1 MKIPRGFRCCNPG
14 NLKEDPKDKTKW
26 VGERAT
32 DDDPIFEEFE
42 TMEYGLRAM
51 LIVIRTYIRKKG
63 LNTIEKIIPVYAPSI
78 ENNVEMYIQTVEI
91 ISGFCRDAVIDFDYD
106 TMKRIIP
113 AMVYHENG
121 RPLPK
126 GVFERAWEL
135 I

>member
-1 MKIPRGFRCCNPG
+1 MSLPRGFRNCNPG
-14 NLKEDPKDKTKW
+14 NLIISNIPWKGKIP
-26 VGERAT
+26 VSQNT
-32 DDDPIFEEFE
+32 DGKFEQFE
-42 TMEYGLRAM
+42 TMEKGQRAM
-51 LIVIRTYIRKKG
+51 DIVIRTYIRKKG
-63 LNTIEKIIPVYAPSI
+63 LDTIEKIIPVYAPSI
-78 ENNVEMYIQTVEI
+78 ENNVETYIQTVEI

-106 TMKRIIP
+106 TMKKIIP